1 MKIMSRLSALI
12 MATMM
17 TIPTMAA
24 EKATVKVTPV
34 SQDADAA
41 NGGMI
46 YALPK
51 TVAQIRLTAQVVV
64 SSVGPYY
71 QYSTRFLNL
80 TDVVTEN
87 SMKWKLIGA
96 EITTTG
102 QVDYSRRFKISTTD
116 DGQMPQI
123 ALTPD
128 GTIAAIN
135 TPMPAA
141 AQTAAAKAT
150 PEIKYADFSD
160 VPLSQSI
167 LARTS
172 KAAMAEEC
180 AQTIY
185 SLRAARVGIVT
196 GAAEH
201 RLPDSGSMAQA
212 LAEIDR
218 LEKQHVELFAGRR
231 DTIVVTQ
238 IVEVIPDYDGP
249 SNIVPARFSET
260 AGFVDAMDLSGKPVY
275 VDLEFDDSARVN
287 DGATSK
293 QKQSDQ
299 QTGFR
304 YMIPGNVTIK
314 VMDRNVLLTQKKIRC
329 TQNGQIATIPASQI
343 LTNALTFD
351 PATGAIVSIGKADK

>member
-1 MKIMSRLSALI
+1 MSRLSALI

-123 ALTPD
+123 ALVTNFMKIRISSFPKKIL
-128 GTIAAIN
+128 GKGKNRTIILIHN
-135 TPMPAA
+135 AA
-141 AQTAAAKAT
+141 ASDRKNIEHTSSLMKA
-150 PEIKYADFSD
+150 
-160 VPLSQSI
+160 Q
-167 LARTS
+167 
-172 KAAMAEEC
+172 C
-180 AQTIY
+180 
-185 SLRAARVGIVT
+185 
-196 GAAEH
+196 
-201 RLPDSGSMAQA
+201 
-212 LAEIDR
+212 
-218 LEKQHVELFAGRR
+218 
-231 DTIVVTQ
+231 
-238 IVEVIPDYDGP
+238 
-249 SNIVPARFSET
+249 
-260 AGFVDAMDLSGKPVY
+260 
-275 VDLEFDDSARVN
+275 
-287 DGATSK
+287 
-293 QKQSDQ
+293 
-299 QTGFR
+299 
-304 YMIPGNVTIK
+304 
-314 VMDRNVLLTQKKIRC
+314 
-329 TQNGQIATIPASQI
+329 
-343 LTNALTFD
+343 
-351 PATGAIVSIGKADK
+351 